1 MEGSTI
7 SKTDIIKQ
15 TIEELGTAEPVSYV
29 NDVVQRLKEKQY
41 GEDVNEGRIREV
53 LRKQMGNHGL
63 YSVKKQQDNRLVI
76 LNNKYKILNLNGF
89 NFDESWLESRAEEM
103 KEGVVKKL
111 TIEDLATAVYDRFE
125 PEKVLPVFEGYF
137 RDKGIDISYDKLGE
151 VMKVKPTGFEFV
163 HIRARKLI
171 DNRYKN
177 LCDLRDE
184 LQKNEENKE
193 RVENVSRNIRFL
205 QWAISAEKEEVTPPL
220 WRLKRPLISKSTL
233 SEKEKEHFVGQI
245 NYWLGKDGGKFTAE
259 LEQILG
265 KTFFEVRHSL
275 EVLAALPEAE
285 RDIKNCPFSI
295 IEPGYECMN
304 LKEGALVEKVDT
316 TQLAW
321 LSEFGEEYKA
331 LALEGMRKHG
341 QISIGDREFK
351 ISLPGK
357 QEINVYP
364 LDKKVKKDNE
374 LIGFE
379 SAIKAIND
387 SWKNYRDN
395 FLL

>member
-1 MEGSTI
+1 MTETTVNRS
-7 SKTDIIKQ
+7 DLVKQ
-15 TIEELGTAEPVSYV
+15 AIEELGTTEPVSYV
-29 NDVVQRLKEKQY
+29 NDVLTRLREKNY
-41 GEDVNEGRIREV
+41 GEEINERMVREV
-53 LRKQMGNHGL
+53 VSKQMGNQGL
-63 YSVKKQQDNRLVI
+63 YSVKRQQDNRLVI
-76 LNNKYKILNLNGF
+76 LNNKYKVTNFNGF
-89 NFDESWLESRAEEM
+89 NLDESWLENRAEEM
-103 KEGVVKKL
+103 REGVIRKL
-111 TIEDLATAVYDRFE
+111 TLEDLATAVYDRFE

-137 RDKGIDISYDKLGE
+137 RSKGLDVSYDKLEG
-151 VMKVKPTGFEFV
+151 VMKVKPTGFDFV
-163 HIRARKLI
+163 HKRARTLI
-171 DNRYKN
+171 NNRYKY
-177 LCDLRDE
+177 LCDERDE
-184 LQKNEENKE
+184 LQKKEENKE
-193 RVENVSRNIRFL
+193 KVESKNREIRFL
-205 QWAISAEKEEVTPPL
+205 QWAISAEKEETTPPI

-245 NYWLGKDGGKFTAE
+245 SYWLGKDGGKFTAE

-285 RDIKNCPFSI
+285 RDIKHCPFSI
-295 IEPGYECMN
+295 IEPGYECVN

-316 TQLAW
+316 TQLVR

-357 QEINVYP
+357 QEINVYL

-374 LIGFE
+374 PIGFE

-387 SWKNYRDN
+387 SWKNYRYN